1 MTAGPTPFEQA
12 QRTAVGVML
21 ARPDQASGI
30 LAAVRIEDFTG
41 PHRLVV
47 EAIHGIRVQQGTV
60 DVLAVADEMRRRGTL
75 GRVGGLPE
83 LHVLHGFGFG
93 SADYACQII
102 ATTSRLHRL
111 QALGVQTEAAAA
123 APDAEPLAVAR
134 NVAER
139 AQAIIDGIEAE
150 GDVTTPSLGE
160 FLDQDDPPYDW
171 VIPGL
176 LERGDRLILTGS
188 EGLGKALALDTP
200 VLTIDGWSTQGELV
214 PGDYVYGPDG
224 EPTQVLDATDVMH
237 GRPCYRLTF
246 SDGTQIIADE
256 NHQWLTHTV
265 DVREADARERKR
277 GETKLRGHDQ
287 RHKRRHFPQV
297 VTTGHIAATARVR
310 SSRVAN
316 HSIPVADPIVA
327 PHADL
332 PIDPYTFGAW
342 LGDGNSRNA
351 GFTCAD
357 QGIVDAIA
365 ENHTIRKG
373 STTYG
378 WTLSEGPRGSRPGG
392 FRSLLRELG
401 VLQNKHIPDAYM
413 RASIEQRHEVLR
425 GLMDTDGTVAQT
437 KNSHLCEYTSTSER
451 LARDVHELA
460 ISLGINASIREGVAT
475 LNGRAI
481 GPKWRITFT
490 TALPVFRLHRKAAKQ
505 APSSTARA
513 AHRYIVAVEKIP
525 SVPVRCIQVARED
538 GLYLATRALITTHNS
553 VLQRQLA
560 VAAASG
566 VHPFTHRGI
575 PPVRVLYVDCENG
588 PVKLRRA
595 LRPLRAVGA
604 KAGHDPDERMFI
616 EANPEGLDLTKPED
630 ELWLVRT
637 VAALQ
642 PDLLLTGPIYRL
654 HAADP
659 NKEEPARA
667 VARVLDRCR
676 AAANCALVTE
686 AHAGHGFGQEKRPVR
701 PTGTSLW
708 LRWPEFGYGM
718 RPAENYDPTNRV
730 VEFVPWRGDREAR
743 DWPKRLAMG
752 GVWPWRAVEETPWT
766 PRSALGAPA

>member
-188 EGLGKALALDTP
+188 EGLGK
-200 VLTIDGWSTQGELV
+200 
-214 PGDYVYGPDG
+214 
-224 EPTQVLDATDVMH
+224 
-237 GRPCYRLTF
+237 
-246 SDGTQIIADE
+246 
-256 NHQWLTHTV
+256 
-265 DVREADARERKR
+265 
-277 GETKLRGHDQ
+277 
-287 RHKRRHFPQV
+287 
-297 VTTGHIAATARVR
+297 
-310 SSRVAN
+310 
-316 HSIPVADPIVA
+316 
-327 PHADL
+327 
-332 PIDPYTFGAW
+332 
-342 LGDGNSRNA
+342 
-351 GFTCAD
+351 
-357 QGIVDAIA
+357 
-365 ENHTIRKG
+365 
-373 STTYG
+373 
-378 WTLSEGPRGSRPGG
+378 
-392 FRSLLRELG
+392 
-401 VLQNKHIPDAYM
+401 
-413 RASIEQRHEVLR
+413 
-425 GLMDTDGTVAQT
+425 
-437 KNSHLCEYTSTSER
+437 
-451 LARDVHELA
+451 
-460 ISLGINASIREGVAT
+460 
-475 LNGRAI
+475 
-481 GPKWRITFT
+481 
-490 TALPVFRLHRKAAKQ
+490 
-505 APSSTARA
+505 
-513 AHRYIVAVEKIP
+513 
-525 SVPVRCIQVARED
+525 
-538 GLYLATRALITTHNS
+538 S